1 MVDMKGAVRAAMV
14 FAKDLL
20 PEVKDIRLE
29 EVELRQGHYENSA
42 SEGRIFKQDPFWRVV
57 VSFATNAPAT
67 YAIVTGNE
75 LPRVYKT
82 IAIDPETGQGTSL
95 KVWNQ

>member
-1 MVDMKGAVRAAMV
+1 MIEQILRENAMVDMKGAVRAAMV
-14 FAKDLL
+14 FAKDMF

-29 EVELRQGHYENSA
+29 EVEPSSNGWS
-42 SEGRIFKQDPFWRVV
+42 VV
-57 VSFATNAPAT
+57 VSFATDAPAT
-67 YAIVTGNE
+67 YAIVTGRE

-82 IAIDPETGQGTSL
+82 VAIESDGQPSSL

>member
-14 FAKDLL
+14 FAKDMF
-20 PEVKDIRLE
+20 PEVKGIRLE
-29 EVELRQGHYENSA
+29 EVEPTSNGWS
-42 SEGRIFKQDPFWRVV
+42 VV
-57 VSFATNAPAT
+57 VSFVADAPDT
-67 YAIVTGNE
+67 YAIVTGRE

-82 IAIDPETGQGTSL
+82 IVIESETGQALSL

>member
-1 MVDMKGAVRAAMV
+1 MIDMKGAVRAAMV
-14 FAKDLL
+14 FSKDMF

-29 EVELRQGHYENSA
+29 EVEPSSNGWS
-42 SEGRIFKQDPFWRVV
+42 VV
-57 VSFATNAPAT
+57 VSFAADAPAT
-67 YAIVTGNE
+67 YAIVTGRE

-82 IAIDPETGQGTSL
+82 IAIESETGQAMSL